1 MGDDFETFASNYL
14 FSYYFSSNIEINF
27 TYSNFD
33 FIFYKYNIN
42 NLYNHQVFAHSKIK
56 NADLKIFYSLSYF
69 YIKLFEIEMEISEY
83 DGVYDIIEI
92 MKMEI
97 KNKLKEITKYFTKA
111 FTDIRRDENIQDLII
126 QLKNKDNNIDI
137 DTERNSYRNYQK
149 YKIEIAKKK
158 EGRNNNKVPRSQS
171 KEETNYTSSNN
182 RYEEGINKTNI

>member
-1 MGDDFETFASNYL
+1 
-14 FSYYFSSNIEINF
+14 
-27 TYSNFD
+27 
-33 FIFYKYNIN
+33 
-42 NLYNHQVFAHSKIK
+42 
-56 NADLKIFYSLSYF
+56 
-69 YIKLFEIEMEISEY
+69 MEVSEY

-97 KNKLKEITKYFTKA
+97 KNKLKDITKYFTKA

-137 DTERNSYRNYQK
+137 DTERNTNRNYQK
-149 YKIEIAKKK
+149 YKIEIAKKI